1 MNKREL
7 PAGTGPVDGEVRP
20 RAWTLQSELD
30 AGDSTCGAHLWF
42 VNPRNS
48 SWAPLYDQAALEAAV
63 AAERERCARLCIE
76 RSFQM
81 TGADEY
87 QTAAACADL
96 IRRA

>member
-1 MNKREL
+1 MKTEPVTN
-7 PAGTGPVDGEVRP
+7 AGNCPVDGQVRP
-20 RAWTLQSELD
+20 VAWRIEY
-30 AGDSTCGAHLWF
+30 AGDEKELYFERRPYGLSQ
-42 VNPRNS
+42 S
-48 SWAPLYDQAALEAAV
+48 PLYDQTALDAAV